1 MRIETNHW
9 LSREFLAIFGE
20 APETGDPEADA
31 DALFARF
38 GEVLAAHGLGLENT
52 IRSRIWAADSEART
66 ACSASRT
73 RTLSGPARAATSS
86 YIAPDHLDSVAR
98 VGMDLIALYPAS
110 GEEKTVT
117 EQDPPHTVIKRL
129 TVDDLL
135 VLPGMSCHE
144 GGPIES
150 QAAEILGRITACLGE
165 AGSGW
170 SDVCEVTFVHERSVR
185 HDDIF
190 AAFRRETEE
199 MPAHISLLPAEGYS
213 RQGPLLEIET
223 MAIMGR

>member
-1 MRIETNHW
+1 MRIEIIHR
-9 LSREFLAIFGE
+9 LGREFLSIAGE
-20 APETGDPEADA
+20 APELGDPEAEA
-31 DALFARF
+31 DALFSRF
-38 GEVLAAHGLGLENT
+38 GEVLSAHGLGLENT

-66 ACSASRT
+66 ACSAART

-86 YIAPDHLDSVAR
+86 YIAPDHLDSAAR
-98 VGMDLIALYPAS
+98 VAMDLIALHPAP

-129 TVDDLL
+129 TVGALL

-144 GGPIES
+144 GGPIEN
-150 QAAEILGRITACLGE
+150 QAKDILGRITVCLGE

-170 SDVCEVTFVHERSVR
+170 SDVCDVTFVHERSVR
-185 HDDIF
+185 HHDIF

-199 MPAHISLLPAEGYS
+199 MPAHMALLPAEGYS

-223 MAIMGR
+223 MAIMPR

>member
-9 LSREFLAIFGE
+9 LGREFLSIAGE
-20 APETGDPEADA
+20 APETGDPEADS

-38 GEVLAAHGLGLENT
+38 AEVLAAHGLGLENT

-66 ACSASRT
+66 ACSAART

-86 YIAPDHLDSVAR
+86 YIAPDHLDSDTRVA
-98 VGMDLIALYPAS
+98 MDLIALHPAP

-117 EQDPPHTVIKRL
+117 EQNPPQRVIGWMTVG
-129 TVDDLL
+129 DFL

-144 GGPIES
+144 GGPIEN

-170 SDVCEVTFVHERSVR
+170 SDVCEVTFVHERSVQ
-185 HDDIF
+185 HDDIL

-199 MPAHISLLPAEGYS
+199 MPPHVALLPAEGYS

-223 MAIMGR
+223 MAIMRR